1 MSRSAKIFG
10 ILVIAYCS
18 FSNHCLLAAHPYDAV
33 QASLKTKD
41 GDTLTANWFESGDV
55 CFALRWNPTTE
66 KILINTGR
74 NWISLKHL
82 SEKQVKSIN
91 SVVYKESG
99 KSVTQFAQ
107 NLSFNSIRTFQ
118 TSFFIGYDNT
128 DGSLVG
134 LPMTMIHPDSNELLA
149 ETIQQ
154 IKENYKRNQPLRE
167 SLVASQKAEAA
178 ANAAAQAAQRA
189 AQAATFAAAASMR
202 QPRPILHVHGDFSS
216 ACAQSVLA
224 KYGCGPKN

>member
-18 FSNHCLLAAHPYDAV
+18 SSNHCLLAAHPYDAV

-41 GDTLTANWFESGDV
+41 GDTLTANWFDSGYV
-55 CFALRWNPTTE
+55 YFALRWNPTTE
-66 KILINTGR
+66 KVLINTGR
-74 NWISLKHL
+74 NWELLGIL
-82 SEKQVKSIN
+82 SEKQLKSIN
-91 SVVYKESG
+91 SVVYKQSG

-107 NLSFNSIRTFQ
+107 NLSFNSIRTFE
-118 TSFFIGYDNT
+118 TSFLVGYDSA

-167 SLVASQKAEAA
+167 ILVASQKAEAA
-178 ANAAAQAAQRA
+178 ANVAAQAARSA
-189 AQAATFAAAASMR
+189 EQAARASFML
-202 QPRPILHVHGDFSS
+202 QSRPVLNINVENLS
-216 ACAQSVLA
+216 ACGQNVLR
-224 KYGCGPKN
+224 KYGYR